1 MSAPALSPTSG
12 TSSLTAAASGTAS
25 PTTTAAR
32 PRIVI
37 AGAGRA
43 AQALVRQLTRTPFAG
58 AITVL
63 SNRDDAPEEL
73 LELAVLP
80 QVSVRFGQ
88 PASYIDAENRRVTT
102 ADGMEFDYDE
112 LVIATGSAPAEAPV
126 EGAARCLSYST
137 IDDAAGL
144 GEAVKDVTRV
154 LGRRPLGILVG
165 TGSAAGQAE
174 AVLRARGVRPVRT
187 TRPPR
192 RRRSHP
198 RRVRPAG
205 VGHRLR
211 GRLQHERR
219 PRGPRRGAHRPRRTG
234 RHGRARR
241 PLPAAVLSSARTSAP
256 PCRASGRS
264 VTPQR
269 STASGWG
276 CSWPPVRRL
285 GVRFPAASGHH
296 GPAPGGRRL
305 SVPGR
310 PGEASAG
317 HIPMA
322 RWSPDKPRTTR
333 RRQGPQAHKAREG
346 TTASPGPPGKG
357 PP

>member
-1 MSAPALSPTSG
+1 MATQRKGLHMSAPALSPTS
-12 TSSLTAAASGTAS
+12 TSSSTGASTAAAA
-25 PTTTAAR
+25 TAAR

-63 SNRDDAPEEL
+63 SNRDDAPAEL

-88 PASYIDAENRRVTT
+88 PASYIDAEHRRVIT
-102 ADGMEFDYDE
+102 ADGMEFNYDE

-137 IDDAAGL
+137 IDDAARL

-187 TRPPR
+187 T
-192 RRRSHP
+192 
-198 RRVRPAG
+198 VRPAAVVPSVAG
-205 VGHRLR
+205 SV
-211 GRLQHERR
+211 
-219 PRGPRRGAHRPRRTG
+219 
-234 RHGRARR
+234 
-241 PLPAAVLSSARTSAP
+241 LPASGIVFEDGSSMNGDLVILAEERIARDELA
-256 PCRASGRS
+256 A
-264 VTPQR
+264 
-269 STASGWG
+269 TAG
-276 CSWPPVRRL
+276 L
-285 GVRFPAASGHH
+285 ATAA
-296 GPAPGGRRL
+296 GGGIVIGQDFRT
-305 SVPGR
+305 SVPGIWAIGDAAAYDGVR
-310 PGEASAG
+310 LGLLVASGSAASVCASQLLQAT
-317 HIPMA
+317 MA
-322 RWSPDKPRTTR
+322 RPL
-333 RRQGPQAHKAREG
+333 AA
-346 TTASPGPPGKG
+346 AA
-357 PP
+357 